1 MTVPTLGCVCMGFVS
16 ESRLE
21 WRANEMRAAL
31 GRIHP
36 SSLCRA
42 PTLLPA
48 VRAGSASALHEAMI
62 PGLLCH
68 DLLLFHRKHSEVG
81 FATMGTA
88 TKLPSFELHEAAFL
102 HRSLETAW
110 DTTTAEAHA
119 KHPGPFR
126 NIELICNFHHCLW
139 DFVLRCGMCV
149 RVCVCVCACACVC
162 VCVCVCFCF
171 FFQGGGGVSSTFV
184 VLRFLTSEHE
194 LSLSASALLLFPLLG
209 LLPVFASRCLLV
221 IDSAFAFLLL
231 CFKAFALVLFR
242 FAVVWF
248 LFVLA
253 YALAFIKSNQ

>member
-1 MTVPTLGCVCMGFVS
+1 MMTVPTLGFVCMGFAS

-68 DLLLFHRKHSEVG
+68 DVRLFHRKHSEVG

-126 NIELICNFHHCLW
+126 NIELICNFYHCLW
-139 DFVLRCGMCV
+139 DFVLRFGMCVCV
-149 RVCVCVCACACVC
+149 RVCVCVFV
-162 VCVCVCFCF
+162 FS
-171 FFQGGGGVSSTFV
+171 GGGGVSSAFV

-209 LLPVFASRCLLV
+209 LLPVFASRCLLL
-221 IDSAFAFLLL
+221 IDSAFASLL
-231 CFKAFALVLFR
+231 
-242 FAVVWF
+242 
-248 LFVLA
+248 
-253 YALAFIKSNQ
+253 